1 MCKVHIYIEPM
12 TSNATALPIDA
23 LLAAFRSVLR
33 PLARLAV
40 ASGLTYPRIDE
51 VLREVLVDAA
61 SAAHSSLPPQR
72 RVSRIS
78 TTLGLHR
85 REVTRLSRREAE
97 APAAPPSHTTRLFLK
112 WQSDPRFRDA
122 SGSLQSLP
130 RVGDDL
136 SFEKLA
142 QQVTRDVHPRSLL
155 GELCR
160 LGLARHDEE
169 RDTVTLMVD
178 AFVPRGDKAR
188 MLGFLGAN
196 VGDHFDAA
204 VTNVLSDGR
213 EHFEQAIFADE
224 LSVESVRAFRE
235 TITRQWQALR
245 AAAVPALETL
255 IEVDRATGRTQDQ
268 RLRIGLFS
276 WAGAMRAGTANAADA
291 APASEA
297 PAGGPPAG
305 DARVPPDTAGLPPAG
320 TPSASSGAEAQPRGR
335 GTSSAAV
342 RRGKRAGKDG
352 RPVDSTGKSKR
363 RDSSQ

>member
-1 MCKVHIYIEPM
+1 M
-12 TSNATALPIDA
+12 TSQATALPIDA

-51 VLREVLVDAA
+51 VLREVLVEAA

-85 REVTRLSRREAE
+85 REVTRLSRRQAE
-97 APAAPPSHTTRLFLK
+97 APPAPPSHTTRLFLK

-122 SGSLQSLP
+122 TGSLRTLP
-130 RVGDDL
+130 RVGNDL

-169 RDTVTLMVD
+169 QDTVTLMVD

-204 VTNVLSDGR
+204 VTNVLGDGR

-245 AAAVPALETL
+245 TAAVPALETL
-255 IEVDRATGRTQDQ
+255 IEVDRATGRPQDQ

-276 WAGAMRAGTANAADA
+276 WAGAMLPGTTN
-291 APASEA
+291 
-297 PAGGPPAG
+297 AG
-305 DARVPPDTAGLPPAG
+305 DATAAGDALAGDALAGGAPVGDVPAPPGPAG
-320 TPSASSGAEAQPRGR
+320 ASSQATGGEAQSRGR
-335 GTSSAAV
+335 GTSKPAV
-342 RRGKRAGKDG
+342 RRGKRPGKDG
-352 RPVDSTGKSKR
+352 SPVDNPGKSR
-363 RDSSQ
+363 RKDSSQ

>member
-1 MCKVHIYIEPM
+1 MCNVHIYIGPIM
-12 TSNATALPIDA
+12 PTDATTYPVDA

-40 ASGLTYPRIDE
+40 ASGLTYPRIEE
-51 VLREVLVDAA
+51 VLREVLVEAA

-85 REVTRLSRREAE
+85 REVTRLSRRESDGL
-97 APAAPPSHTTRLFLK
+97 PATPSHATRLFLR

-122 SGSLQSLP
+122 AGELLSLSRQGNGLT
-130 RVGDDL
+130 
-136 SFEKLA
+136 FERLA
-142 QQVTRDVHPRSLL
+142 QEITRDVHPRSLL

-169 RDTVTLMVD
+169 RDTVALAVD

-196 VGDHFDAA
+196 VGDHFEAA
-204 VTNVLSDGR
+204 VSNVLGDGR

-224 LSVESVRAFRE
+224 LSSESIQAFRE
-235 TITRQWQALR
+235 TITRQWQVLR

-255 IEVDRATGRTQDQ
+255 IEVDRATGRKQDQ

-276 WAGAMRAGTANAADA
+276 WTGPMSPGLPGADGEALSGAAAAAATPAPGNAEADA
-291 APASEA
+291 PLK
-297 PAGGPPAG
+297 P
-305 DARVPPDTAGLPPAG
+305 RNTRRRN
-320 TPSASSGAEAQPRGR
+320 TP
-335 GTSSAAV
+335 
-342 RRGKRAGKDG
+342 
-352 RPVDSTGKSKR
+352 
-363 RDSSQ
+363 

>member
-1 MCKVHIYIEPM
+1 M
-12 TSNATALPIDA
+12 TSNATVLPLEA

-51 VLREVLVDAA
+51 VLREVMVEAA

-85 REVTRLSRREAE
+85 REVTRLSRQDN
-97 APAAPPSHTTRLFLK
+97 APAAVPPSHTTRLFLK
-112 WQSDPRFRDA
+112 WQSDPRLRDSA
-122 SGSLQSLP
+122 GNLLSLP
-130 RVGDDL
+130 RQGAGL
-136 SFEKLA
+136 TFETLA

-160 LGLARHDEE
+160 LGLARHDEGQ
-169 RDTVTLMVD
+169 DVVTLLVD
-178 AFVPRGDKAR
+178 AFVPRGDKGR

-196 VGDHFDAA
+196 VGDHFEAA
-204 VTNVLSDGR
+204 VTNVLGDGR

-224 LSVESVRAFRE
+224 LSTESVRAFRD
-235 TITRQWQALR
+235 TITRQWQVLR

-255 IEVDRATGRTQDQ
+255 IEVDRATGRKQDQ

-276 WAGAMRAGTANAADA
+276 WSEPMASGTSDAATPPAPGANDAATASAGAGQ
-291 APASEA
+291 
-297 PAGGPPAG
+297 PAGGPV
-305 DARVPPDTAGLPPAG
+305 DAPPAPSRACS
-320 TPSASSGAEAQPRGR
+320 TCRPAPRSSTTAPPRTTSACARPSAPAATWSWWAAATSAPSSHPRSCR
-335 GTSSAAV
+335 TTSA
-342 RRGKRAGKDG
+342 
-352 RPVDSTGKSKR
+352 
-363 RDSSQ
+363 

>member
-1 MCKVHIYIEPM
+1 M
-12 TSNATALPIDA
+12 SSDATALPVDA

-51 VLREVLVDAA
+51 VLREVLVEAA

-85 REVTRLSRREAE
+85 REVTRLSRQENV
-97 APAAPPSHTTRLFLK
+97 AAPVAPSHTTRLFLK
-112 WQSDPRFRDA
+112 WQSDPRLRDPA
-122 SGSLQSLP
+122 GNLLQLP
-130 RVGDDL
+130 RQGNAP
-136 SFEKLA
+136 SFETLA
-142 QQVTRDVHPRSLL
+142 HQVTRDVHPRSLL

-169 RDTVTLMVD
+169 HDMVSLVVD
-178 AFVPRGDKAR
+178 AFVPRGDKGR

-196 VGDHFDAA
+196 VGDHFEAA
-204 VTNVLSDGR
+204 VTNVLGEGR

-224 LSVESVRAFRE
+224 LSAESVRAFRE

-255 IEVDRATGRTQDQ
+255 IEVDRATGRSQDQ
-268 RLRIGLFS
+268 RLRLGLFS
-276 WAGAMRAGTANAADA
+276 WSASMAAGTPDAAGSASLAPEAAAAASADVTGEARGATGA
-291 APASEA
+291 APASARGGAIAASRRSRKAAKDGTGSKEA
-297 PAGGPPAG
+297 LDVRSKDPHGSQPGEN
-305 DARVPPDTAGLPPAG
+305 AG
-320 TPSASSGAEAQPRGR
+320 TS
-335 GTSSAAV
+335 
-342 RRGKRAGKDG
+342 RRRNKGK
-352 RPVDSTGKSKR
+352 
-363 RDSSQ
+363 

>member
-1 MCKVHIYIEPM
+1 M
-12 TSNATALPIDA
+12 TSNATALPLDA

-51 VLREVLVDAA
+51 VLREVLVEAA
-61 SAAHSSLPPQR
+61 SAAHSALPPQR

-85 REVTRLSRREAE
+85 REVTRLSRQEDVP
-97 APAAPPSHTTRLFLK
+97 APGAPSHTTRLFLK
-112 WQSDPRFRDA
+112 WQSDPRLRDA
-122 SGSLQSLP
+122 AGNLLSLP
-130 RVGDDL
+130 RQRGDL
-136 SFEKLA
+136 SFETLA

-169 RDTVTLMVD
+169 QDIVTLVVD
-178 AFVPRGDKAR
+178 AFVPRGDKGR

-196 VGDHFDAA
+196 VGDHFEAA
-204 VTNVLSDGR
+204 VTNVLGDGR

-224 LSVESVRAFRE
+224 LSTESVRAFRD

-276 WAGAMRAGTANAADA
+276 WSETMASGTSDAAAHPVPGAEAATT
-291 APASEA
+291 APASAPSSQGHRPATAASRRSRKAPKDDVVSKDLLDA
-297 PAGGPPAG
+297 PASNPHG
-305 DARVPPDTAGLPPAG
+305 
-320 TPSASSGAEAQPRGR
+320 SQPGSNA
-335 GTSSAAV
+335 GTSS
-342 RRGKRAGKDG
+342 RRNKG
-352 RPVDSTGKSKR
+352 
-363 RDSSQ
+363 Q